1 MHILVTNDDGVFS
14 PGIIALAEGLKYIA
28 KVTVIAPDRNRSGVS
43 SSISLEIP
51 LRLQETPMRGSDS
64 GINWYQLN
72 GTPADCVKLALSG
85 FLTDIP
91 DMVVSGI
98 NAGANLGDDVVYSG
112 TVGGAI
118 EGRFLKLPPIAVSCV
133 GEHGQMYYDTAA
145 QLTTDLV
152 QQVIAN
158 PLEEVI
164 LNVNVP
170 NVPVDQ
176 IKGVAV
182 TRQGDRHS
190 SGPMIPTEDGRGRR
204 IYWIGESGKVSDG
217 GEGTDFHAVRQ
228 NYVSVTPMHVD
239 LTLHDKINATQRWLE
254 GVV

>member
-1 MHILVTNDDGVFS
+1 MHILITNDDGVFA
-14 PGIIALAEGLKYIA
+14 PGIIALAEGLKSVA

-43 SSISLEIP
+43 SSISLEMP
-51 LRLQETPMRGSDS
+51 LRLQETPMRGSDA
-64 GINWYQLN
+64 GIDWYQLN

-85 FLTDIP
+85 FLNEMP

-133 GEHGQMYYDTAA
+133 GEHGHMYYDTAA
-145 QLTTDLV
+145 QITADLV
-152 QQVIAN
+152 KRVAAKSF
-158 PLEEVI
+158 EGVI

-170 NVPVDQ
+170 NVTSEK
-176 IKGVAV
+176 IKGMMV

-190 SGPMIPTEDGRGRR
+190 SEPMMPTEDGRGRR
-204 IYWIGESGKVSDG
+204 IYWIGEAGKISDG

-228 NYVSVTPMHVD
+228 GYVSVTPMHVD
-239 LTLHDKINATQRWLE
+239 LTLHDKINATQHWLE
-254 GVV
+254 GAI